1 VKGGFDPTTS
11 PSKEACLTT
20 TSQFNCD
27 IFTNFNLYVQ
37 TISHVNCR
45 GSNWVDQINQVGP
58 KKEKKRCV
66 REGRDRRGGSRAR
79 ADGRKQAAVGQAGSR
94 SSSS

>member
-1 VKGGFDPTTS
+1 MGKGGFDPTTS

-45 GSNWVDQINQVGP
+45 GSNWVDPINQVGP
-58 KKEKKRCV
+58 KKEKKDAC
-66 REGRDRRGGSRAR
+66 GRDVIGMEDRELGRMGENRRR
-79 ADGRKQAAVGQAGSR
+79 
-94 SSSS
+94 

>member
-1 VKGGFDPTTS
+1 MGKGGFDPTTS

-45 GSNWVDQINQVGP
+45 GSNWVDPINQVGP
-58 KKEKKRCV
+58 KKEKKDAC
-66 REGRDRRGGSRAR
+66 GRDAIGVKDRELGRTGENRRR
-79 ADGRKQAAVGQAGSR
+79 
-94 SSSS
+94 

>member
-1 VKGGFDPTTS
+1 MGKGGFDPTTS

-37 TISHVNCR
+37 T
-45 GSNWVDQINQVGP
+45 NWVDHHHGWRLSLHVGVQLNLGHQQG
-58 KKEKKRCV
+58 RS
-66 REGRDRRGGSRAR
+66 EGLHDLVSI
-79 ADGRKQAAVGQAGSR
+79 S
-94 SSSS
+94 